1 MMKLGRIATRWS
13 PLSGQGGTTS
23 GVGASEMDDRA
34 LPPTLSNPPLLPII
48 AGALAVGIFV
58 VDTASTLDMAI
69 AVLYCVVVLMGASFL
84 QRRGVLLLS
93 STCLALTVLSYLLW
107 HPVNADTALVRCL
120 VSLSAIGATTFLAL
134 KNQSADMVMRERARL
149 LDLTHDTVFVRDM
162 NDVITYWNRG
172 AEELYGWQRDEA
184 IGQVSHQLMKTAFP
198 APLEKITAEL
208 FRTGRW
214 EGELVHAKR
223 DGTRVTV
230 ASRWSLQQDKR
241 GRPVATMETNN
252 DVTERKRADA
262 ELRESEGRYRNI
274 FQTAGVSIWEED
286 FSKVKAAIDDLKAQ
300 GVRDFGHYFRTHPEF
315 VRQAITMVRI
325 VNVNDATLKLL
336 AARRKEELL
345 DSLHNVFVPES
356 EEVFAQVLVA
366 IAEGRTF
373 FESETLLKTLN
384 DDKVAVLL
392 TIVFPAEPATLGCV
406 LVTLMDIT
414 ERNRTEEALQQAQAE
429 LAHVTRLTTLGE
441 LTASIA
447 HEVNQ
452 PLAAIVTNGEACL
465 RWLAYRPPE
474 LEEVRGAVES
484 MISDGVRASE
494 VVWGLRGL
502 LKKSTP
508 QRSLLN
514 LNDVIEQLVLLVE
527 RELLNNRVSLRLEL
541 APALPAVLGD
551 RVQLQQVI
559 MNLAINGIQ
568 SMASVTDRPR
578 ELLIRSC
585 QGEDGQVLIEVRDD
599 GVGIDP
605 KNMHQLFNAF
615 FTTKPNGM
623 GMGLSISRSI
633 IEAHGGRIWASSNA
647 GPGATFAF
655 TVPPAREKAS

>member
-1 MMKLGRIATRWS
+1 
-13 PLSGQGGTTS
+13 
-23 GVGASEMDDRA
+23 
-34 LPPTLSNPPLLPII
+34 
-48 AGALAVGIFV
+48 
-58 VDTASTLDMAI
+58 
-69 AVLYCVVVLMGASFL
+69 
-84 QRRGVLLLS
+84 
-93 STCLALTVLSYLLW
+93 
-107 HPVNADTALVRCL
+107 
-120 VSLSAIGATTFLAL
+120 
-134 KNQSADMVMRERARL
+134 
-149 LDLTHDTVFVRDM
+149 
-162 NDVITYWNRG
+162 
-172 AEELYGWQRDEA
+172 
-184 IGQVSHQLMKTAFP
+184 
-198 APLEKITAEL
+198 
-208 FRTGRW
+208 
-214 EGELVHAKR
+214 
-223 DGTRVTV
+223 
-230 ASRWSLQQDKR
+230 
-241 GRPVATMETNN
+241 
-252 DVTERKRADA
+252 
-262 ELRESEGRYRNI
+262 
-274 FQTAGVSIWEED
+274 
-286 FSKVKAAIDDLKAQ
+286 
-300 GVRDFGHYFRTHPEF
+300 
-315 VRQAITMVRI
+315 
-325 VNVNDATLKLL
+325 
-336 AARRKEELL
+336 
-345 DSLHNVFVPES
+345 
-356 EEVFAQVLVA
+356 
-366 IAEGRTF
+366 
-373 FESETLLKTLN
+373 
-384 DDKVAVLL
+384 
-392 TIVFPAEPATLGCV
+392 
-406 LVTLMDIT
+406 MDIT

-474 LEEVRGAVES
+474 LDEVRGAVES

-502 LKKSTP
+502 LKKSIP

-585 QGEDGQVLIEVRDD
+585 QGEDGQVLIEVQDD

-605 KNMHQLFNAF
+605 NNMHQLFNAF

-623 GMGLSISRSI
+623 GMGLSICRSI

-655 TVPPAREKAS
+655 TVPPAREKTS

>member
-1 MMKLGRIATRWS
+1 
-13 PLSGQGGTTS
+13 
-23 GVGASEMDDRA
+23 
-34 LPPTLSNPPLLPII
+34 
-48 AGALAVGIFV
+48 
-58 VDTASTLDMAI
+58 
-69 AVLYCVVVLMGASFL
+69 
-84 QRRGVLLLS
+84 
-93 STCLALTVLSYLLW
+93 
-107 HPVNADTALVRCL
+107 
-120 VSLSAIGATTFLAL
+120 
-134 KNQSADMVMRERARL
+134 
-149 LDLTHDTVFVRDM
+149 
-162 NDVITYWNRG
+162 
-172 AEELYGWQRDEA
+172 
-184 IGQVSHQLMKTAFP
+184 
-198 APLEKITAEL
+198 
-208 FRTGRW
+208 
-214 EGELVHAKR
+214 
-223 DGTRVTV
+223 
-230 ASRWSLQQDKR
+230 
-241 GRPVATMETNN
+241 
-252 DVTERKRADA
+252 
-262 ELRESEGRYRNI
+262 
-274 FQTAGVSIWEED
+274 
-286 FSKVKAAIDDLKAQ
+286 
-300 GVRDFGHYFRTHPEF
+300 
-315 VRQAITMVRI
+315 MVRI
-325 VNVNDATLKLL
+325 VNVNDATLTLL

-366 IAEGRTF
+366 IAEGRTL

-392 TIVFPAEPATLGCV
+392 TIVFPAEPTTLGSV

-484 MISDGVRASE
+484 MISDGVRASD

-508 QRSLLN
+508 QRSLFN

-527 RELLNNRVSLRLEL
+527 RELLNNRVSLRIEL

-585 QGEDGQVLIEVRDD
+585 QGDDGQVLIEVRDD

-623 GMGLSISRSI
+623 GMGLSICRSI

-655 TVPPAREKAS
+655 TLPPAREKTS